1 MARFPFRNLWLK
13 ALSICIA
20 ALLWMVVAGDRVV
33 ERVIRVPVEFQNLPP
48 ALELVGNPPET
59 VDVRVRGSS
68 GVLSRMGP
76 GEMPA
81 VLDLRAARSGRRL
94 FQLTPRQVHAPYGVE
109 VLQVSPAAVTMEF
122 ETSGVRVVPIAADL
136 DGTPAAGFEVVSVT
150 VDPASVEVAGPEG
163 ALRKLENAITEPV
176 SVAGQSR
183 PVREMVNVGVAEG
196 GLRLRAP
203 QTATVT
209 VTIAPVKR

>member
-1 MARFPFRNLWLK
+1 MARFPLRNFWLK

-20 ALLWMVVAGDRVV
+20 ALLWLVIAGERVV
-33 ERVIRVPVEFQNLPP
+33 ERVVRVPVEFQNLPTG
-48 ALELVGNPPET
+48 LELVGNPPET

-68 GVLSRMGP
+68 GVLSRIGP

-81 VLDLRAARSGRRL
+81 VLDLRAARAGRRL
-94 FQLTPRQVHAPYGVE
+94 FQLTPGHVNAPYGVE
-109 VLQVSPAAVTMEF
+109 VIQVSPATVTMDI
-122 ETSGVRVVPIAADL
+122 ETSGVRVVPITADL
-136 DGTPAAGFEVVSVT
+136 DGVPATGFEVVAVT
-150 VDPASVEVAGPEG
+150 VEPASVEVAGPEG
-163 ALRKLENAITEPV
+163 ALRRLQTAVTEPV

-183 PVREMVNVGVAEG
+183 PIREIVNVGVAESSV
-196 GLRLRAP
+196 RLRTP

>member
-20 ALLWMVVAGDRVV
+20 ALLWLVIAGERVV
-33 ERVIRVPVEFQNLPP
+33 ERVVRAPVEFQNLPSG
-48 ALELVGNPPET
+48 LELVGSPPET

-68 GVLSRMGP
+68 SVLSGMGP
-76 GEMPA
+76 GQMPA
-81 VLDLRAARSGRRL
+81 VLDLRAARAGRRL
-94 FQLTPRQVHAPYGVE
+94 FQLTPGQVSAPYGVE
-109 VLQVSPAAVTMEF
+109 VLQVSPASVTMEF

-136 DGTPAAGFEVVSVT
+136 DGTPAAGFEVTGVT

-163 ALRKLENAITEPV
+163 ALRRLTSVVTEPV
-176 SVAGQSR
+176 SVSGQSR
-183 PVREMVNVGVAEG
+183 PVREVVNVGVRDG
-196 GLRLRAP
+196 SVRLRGP

>member
-20 ALLWMVVAGDRVV
+20 ALLWLVIAGDRVV
-33 ERVIRVPVEFQNLPP
+33 ERAVRVPVEFQNLP
-48 ALELVGNPPET
+48 AGLELVGNPPET
-59 VDVRVRGSS
+59 VDVRVRGPS
-68 GVLSRMGP
+68 GVLSRVGA

-94 FQLTPRQVHAPYGVE
+94 FQLTPRQVNAPYGVE
-109 VLQVSPAAVTMEF
+109 VLQVSPATVTMEF
-122 ETSGVRVVPIAADL
+122 ESSGVRVVPITVDL
-136 DGTPAAGFEVVSVT
+136 DGVPASGFEVVTVT

-163 ALRKLENAITEPV
+163 ALRQLRSAITEPV

-183 PVREMVNVGVAEG
+183 PVREIVNVGVSDASV
-196 GLRLRAP
+196 RLRAP
-203 QTATVT
+203 QAATVT

>member
-20 ALLWMVVAGDRVV
+20 ALLWLVVAGDRVV
-33 ERVIRVPVEFQNLPP
+33 ERVVRVPVEFQNLPP
-48 ALELVGNPPET
+48 GFELVGNPPET

-81 VLDLRAARSGRRL
+81 VLDLRAARLGRRL
-94 FQLTPRQVHAPYGVE
+94 FQLTPGQVHAPYGVE
-109 VLQVSPAAVTMEF
+109 VLQVSPATVTMEF
-122 ETSGVRVVPIAADL
+122 ETSGVRVLPITADL
-136 DGTPAAGFEVVSVT
+136 DGTPAAGFEVVSVA

-163 ALRKLENAITEPV
+163 ALRQLQNAVTEPV

-183 PVREMVNVGVAEG
+183 PVREIVNVGVAEG
-196 GLRLRAP
+196 GVRLRTP
-203 QTATVT
+203 QTVTVT